1 MSGVCFMGN
10 AIRKRCRQAFVAL
23 LAYVIIFTNKT
34 DAAVTF
40 N

>member
-1 MSGVCFMGN
+1 MSEGCFMGN
-10 AIRKRCRQAFVAL
+10 AIFKEGRQDFVAL
-23 LAYVIIFTNKT
+23 LAYVIICTDKT

>member
-1 MSGVCFMGN
+1 MGN
-10 AIRKRCRQAFVAL
+10 AIFKECRQAFVAM
-23 LAYVIIFTNKT
+23 LAYVIISANKT